1 MAQNNQIPERLINF
15 NVYSGNDVL
24 LGVAEV
30 ELPALEAMT
39 DTISGA
45 GIAGE
50 YESPVLG
57 HFGSMTATFSF
68 RTLTDAGK
76 TLLAQKSHEITIR
89 GAQQV
94 QNRATGAFD
103 VQSVRVAMRA
113 TPKNLELGTFAVAST
128 TDTSMEM
135 EVTYIKI
142 DVSGVTIVELD
153 KLNTKFE
160 VNGVD
165 FLRGVRDALGI

>member
-1 MAQNNQIPERLINF
+1 MAQNNQIPERLVNF
-15 NVYSGNDVL
+15 NVYNGNDVM

-39 DTISGA
+39 DTISGS
-45 GIAGE
+45 GIMGE

-76 TLLAQKSHEITIR
+76 ILLSQKSHELTIR
-89 GAQQV
+89 GAQQT
-94 QNRATGAFD
+94 QNRATGSID
-103 VQSVRVAMRA
+103 TQSVRIAMRA
-113 TPKNLELGTFAVAST
+113 MPKNLELGTFAVGST

-142 DVSGVTIVELD
+142 DVAGVTIVEID
-153 KLNTKFE
+153 KLNMKFE

-165 FLRGVRDALGI
+165 LMRGVRDALGI